1 MEPTASA
8 YVANTRLAD
17 YDVTAQPWIVQN
29 NVVRVSQVKSRFE
42 GRFFYG
48 LNNDFWQPAK
58 NVNGTRIYNAQENGV
73 NIGIG
78 STAGD
83 AYYDITKNVFF
94 YQPDTVIHA
103 ATAIV
108 MGTDAGVRR
117 LWGIGTYSGGDI
129 QDGFFIRSEGTEI
142 QFVKR
147 SSVSGTPVEFVH
159 PRSQWID
166 PADGTGYSGLKLD
179 FDSIQ
184 MLEITFAWYGA
195 GTAFLMARVDGKT
208 YVLDKF
214 SGSNNGTQ
222 TAIIANPNVSVI
234 YGVEALEDLP
244 GPVEFPH
251 WGVSVSVDGA
261 NEETGKA
268 FGVTSGPKTVTGG
281 AWTPVLSI
289 RLKST
294 FAIDGATPKPNL
306 LGYITRLISSCYSTG
321 RDSEIA
327 LVRSTALTGAVWA
340 DIPDINGV
348 GVTDSMVE
356 YDISA
361 TAYSAGLITYPRAVA
376 DGNNIE
382 IHVLEQDIIA
392 IDSLNTASTILSLAA
407 RPTAGGN
414 AKINGAFS
422 WREVY

>member
-1 MEPTASA
+1 M
-8 YVANTRLAD
+8 
-17 YDVTAQPWIVQN
+17 
-29 NVVRVSQVKSRFE
+29 
-42 GRFFYG
+42 
-48 LNNDFWQPAK
+48 
-58 NVNGTRIYNAQENGV
+58 
-73 NIGIG
+73 
-78 STAGD
+78 
-83 AYYDITKNVFF
+83 
-94 YQPDTVIHA
+94 
-103 ATAIV
+103 
-108 MGTDAGVRR
+108 
-117 LWGIGTYSGGDI
+117 
-129 QDGFFIRSEGTEI
+129 
-142 QFVKR
+142 
-147 SSVSGTPVEFVH
+147 
-159 PRSQWID
+159 
-166 PADGTGYSGLKLD
+166 
-179 FDSIQ
+179 
-184 MLEITFAWYGA
+184 
-195 GTAFLMARVDGKT
+195 
-208 YVLDKF
+208 
-214 SGSNNGTQ
+214 
-222 TAIIANPNVSVI
+222 SVI

-289 RLKST
+289 RLKNT